1 MSNELAEAIEAV
13 EAGYEYFLA
22 YAAQGF
28 ESFQEGA
35 HIQDVRRH
43 LQSTSVALD
52 RLRDLNSLIPQ
63 GKELTEAF
71 ITTVQKDAEKA
82 ASVVDL
88 ILAQEGVSSQLVD
101 NFNASTHIR
110 TILTDLFLLD
120 EVLK

>member
-1 MSNELAEAIEAV
+1 MSNELTDTIEAI

-28 ESFQEGA
+28 EAFQEGGHA
-35 HIQDVRRH
+35 DDVRRH
-43 LQSTSVALD
+43 LEAVASALV
-52 RLRDLNSLIPQ
+52 RLHNLTGLVPK
-63 GKELTEAF
+63 GKGLTEAF
-71 ITTVQKDAEKA
+71 ISTVEKDAEKA
-82 ASVVDL
+82 ASVVQL
-88 ILAQEGVSSQLVD
+88 VLAQEGISSQLLD